1 MDLPCFKDAAGR
13 EWRFA
18 PSLGLFDAIQEATG
32 VDLIPDG
39 NDVSAVMALPMN
51 RRKLSDVLWATVEGK
66 AKDAGV
72 TREQFRDSINGDVLT
87 EGWGA
92 LLDAIVFFTPTST
105 RAEVQAAID
114 VQVAAMERGVT
125 AVVETL
131 RSEETEAAISEAL
144 SKVTEEMRRDLPK
157 ALATGVMSLQAS

>member
-1 MDLPCFKDAAGR
+1 MELPCFKDAAGR
-13 EWRFA
+13 EWRLT
-18 PSLGLFDAIQEATG
+18 PSLGLFDAIHEATG

-39 NDVSAVMALPMN
+39 NDVSAAMSLPMK
-51 RRKLSDVLWATVEGK
+51 RIKLSEVLWAAIAPK

-87 EGWGA
+87 AGWGA
-92 LLDAIVFFTPTST
+92 LLDAIVFFTPTSN

-114 VQVAAMERGVT
+114 VQAAAMERGVA

-131 RSEETEAAISEAL
+131 KSQETEAAIGEAI
-144 SKVTEEMRRDLPK
+144 SKASDELRRELPR
-157 ALATGVMSLQAS
+157 ALAIGATSSPES